1 MYLYMFVLKI
11 PTETMVTY
19 AFEYMGV
26 SENSLDFWVPYFQT
40 NPYTAQSDTFFVA
53 RRLWQV
59 LRTIFSDLVRQVSG
73 EVGSEKSINPSSCI
87 AGWYGLV
94 WFNGSKC
101 GLTWFNGD

>member
-1 MYLYMFVLKI
+1 MLLNIWVCLRI
-11 PTETMVTY
+11 HWI
-19 AFEYMGV
+19 FECPI
-26 SENSLDFWVPYFQT
+26 FRQT
-40 NPYTAQSDTFFVA
+40 HIQLNLTRFFVA